1 MTSYKVWLTAE
12 VDINIDA
19 DADLKEVKKVLQGMS
34 DSEILRCILSVGP
47 VTKVTDCD

>member
-19 DADLKEVKKVLQGMS
+19 DADLKEVKKALQSMS
-34 DSEILRCILSVGP
+34 DSDIIASIFAVGP